1 MYIMLLDLFWT
12 HTWAKTEFNFT
23 FSSKTNMFKQVNVFS
38 MLKKPTL
45 DTFIKCVNVKIGKF
59 SNAWW
64 MNDFIFTIRI
74 HVRCTIHREQKNCNR
89 YQNLKLI
96 ISTALYR
103 MLYLFTSIYVD
114 FLSYFYC
121 IHLIY
126 NNKNKVVVYLIKL
139 QRRANGN
146 LEFCMISFFTDFF
159 SVLEVHDYAERRGG
173 FTHVII

>member
-1 MYIMLLDLFWT
+1 
-12 HTWAKTEFNFT
+12 
-23 FSSKTNMFKQVNVFS
+23 
-38 MLKKPTL
+38 
-45 DTFIKCVNVKIGKF
+45 
-59 SNAWW
+59 

-173 FTHVII
+173 GLHTSLNKVLSLLCIMIKLNYFLHCLAWYMLSKIAF

>member
-1 MYIMLLDLFWT
+1 
-12 HTWAKTEFNFT
+12 
-23 FSSKTNMFKQVNVFS
+23 
-38 MLKKPTL
+38 
-45 DTFIKCVNVKIGKF
+45 
-59 SNAWW
+59 

-114 FLSYFYC
+114 FLSYLYC

-139 QRRANGN
+139 KRRANGN

-159 SVLEVHDYAERRGG
+159 SVLEVHDYAKRKGG
-173 FTHVII
+173 GGYTRHFIKFYHFYVI

>member
-1 MYIMLLDLFWT
+1 
-12 HTWAKTEFNFT
+12 
-23 FSSKTNMFKQVNVFS
+23 
-38 MLKKPTL
+38 
-45 DTFIKCVNVKIGKF
+45 
-59 SNAWW
+59 

-173 FTHVII
+173 GGVYTRHYIKFYHFYVL

>member
-1 MYIMLLDLFWT
+1 
-12 HTWAKTEFNFT
+12 
-23 FSSKTNMFKQVNVFS
+23 
-38 MLKKPTL
+38 
-45 DTFIKCVNVKIGKF
+45 
-59 SNAWW
+59 

-173 FTHVII
+173 GGFTHVII

>member
-1 MYIMLLDLFWT
+1 
-12 HTWAKTEFNFT
+12 
-23 FSSKTNMFKQVNVFS
+23 
-38 MLKKPTL
+38 
-45 DTFIKCVNVKIGKF
+45 
-59 SNAWW
+59 

-159 SVLEVHDYAERRGG
+159 SVLEVHDYADRRGG
-173 FTHVII
+173 GVTHVILKSFITFMYYDKVELFSTLPGLVYVI